1 MDVVEIR
8 IGRAPCEHS
17 PSVLDVLSLLG
28 VLVLAGITALTARA
42 AAKR

>member
-1 MDVVEIR
+1 MEVVEIR
-8 IGRAPCEHS
+8 PRGGRREHS
-17 PSVLDVLSLLG
+17 PSVLDLLCIAG

>member
-1 MDVVEIR
+1 L
-8 IGRAPCEHS
+8 S
-17 PSVLDVLSLLG
+17 PGVLDVLYLAG

>member
-1 MDVVEIR
+1 MEVVEIR
-8 IGRAPCEHS
+8 PRGGRR
-17 PSVLDVLSLLG
+17 DLLCIAG